1 MNYQEIAVNIP
12 KREGDKLFNFRPV
25 FFTAIFLCFGIV
37 FSYADLYYHF
47 SIWWM
52 LLLIPI
58 FVAPLF
64 FCKEKKKV
72 LITFSA
78 VVVLAISFML
88 GCFSFGAT
96 LDKYADCKRYHGAY
110 SVVGTVVEKAEYDY
124 SVKLVLQDVFIGK
137 NAEKGKLVAYMPLS
151 FGENIAVSDEILLH
165 GNVRTETGY
174 FNDYGFRAEDIGNN
188 VQFLV
193 EDVESCAVVG
203 KSSNIF
209 LRIRA
214 AVEERLFIG
223 MDNVSASVTLAVLTG
238 DTALIEKGLL
248 ENVRMGGI
256 AHIFA
261 VSGLHV
267 GALYGFCLW
276 LTEKTRLKA
285 LAKPVRFLM
294 VAVLLVLYAGV
305 CGFSSSVVRA
315 MTLCLVSYA
324 AKLIG
329 TESDMLQSTGLAAI
343 FVLLI
348 KPTELF
354 SVGFQLSFAACL
366 GIALFARP
374 LRLVMEKG
382 AEFIKKKTVRL
393 FRLNERARSN
403 PTRKGD
409 AAPLGVGGRMLR
421 AMVSFA
427 SVSLA
432 AQIAT
437 SPLLLY
443 NFEYLSLWGLLL
455 NGIFVPFISAIFS
468 ALLLFVLLG
477 SILPLAWS
485 SVILSLPSMVWNVA
499 LLIFEGMDFSTF
511 ALYGIRLSFGSM
523 ICYYGGWVFLTDK
536 WNMPKRVKRSLS
548 ICCFLAFVAT
558 MYALNF

>member
-1 MNYQEIAVNIP
+1 M
-12 KREGDKLFNFRPV
+12 
-25 FFTAIFLCFGIV
+25 
-37 FSYADLYYHF
+37 
-47 SIWWM
+47 
-52 LLLIPI
+52 IPI
-58 FVAPLF
+58 FVTPLF

-72 LITFSA
+72 LITFTA
-78 VVVLAISFML
+78 VLVLAISFIL

-96 LDKYADCKRYHGAY
+96 LDRYADCKRYNGAY
-110 SVVGTVVEKAEYDY
+110 SVVGTVVEKAKYDY
-124 SVKLVLQDVFIGK
+124 SIKLVLQDVFIGK
-137 NAEKGKLVAYMPLS
+137 NAEKGKLIAYMPLS
-151 FGENIAVSDEILLH
+151 FGENIAVCDEILLL
-165 GNVRTETGY
+165 GNVQTETEY
-174 FNDYGFRAEDIGNN
+174 FNDYGFRAEDIGGN
-188 VQFLV
+188 VKFLV
-193 EDVESCAVVG
+193 EDVESCVVIG

-214 AVEERLFIG
+214 AVEERLFGG

-238 DTALIEKGLL
+238 DTSLIEKGLL

-276 LTEKTRLKA
+276 LTEKTRLKV
-285 LAKPVRFLM
+285 LGKPVRFLM
-294 VAVLLVLYAGV
+294 VAALLVFYAGV
-305 CGFSSSVVRA
+305 CGFSSSVARA

-343 FVLLI
+343 LVLLI

-354 SVGFQLSFAACL
+354 AVGFQLSFAACL
-366 GIALFARP
+366 GIALLARP
-374 LRLVMEKG
+374 LRLVMER
-382 AEFIKKKTVRL
+382 AAVFIKKKAVWL
-393 FRLNERARSN
+393 FRLNERARPN

-409 AAPLGVGGRMLR
+409 ATPLDIGGRMLR
-421 AMVSFA
+421 AIISFA

-437 SPLLLY
+437 APLLLY
-443 NFEYLSLWGLLL
+443 RFEYLSLWGLLL

-468 ALLLFVLLG
+468 ALLLFVLAG

-485 SVILSLPSMVWNVA
+485 SVVLYLPSMVWNVA

-511 ALYGIRLSFGSM
+511 TLHGIRLSFGNM
-523 ICYYGGWVFLTDK
+523 ICYYGGWIFLTDK
-536 WNMPKRVKRSLS
+536 WNMPRKVKRVLS
-548 ICCFLAFVAT
+548 ICCFLAFGIT
-558 MYALNF
+558 MYALNL